1 MKANKNFGNEPYS
14 PRYFTA
20 VEFMRCSPPCDI
32 ENVSPKLLRMLDA
45 LRVECDFPLLVTSAF
60 RSSAYDK
67 SKGRSGVG
75 MHTKGLAVDIAC
87 NDCRRRF
94 LIIKNAIDLGF
105 TGIGI
110 SATFIHLDIR
120 TPISRI
126 DGLTVPLI
134 WTY

>member
-1 MKANKNFGNEPYS
+1 MKANKNFDNDPYS

-20 VEFMRCSPPCDI
+20 AEFMRCSPPCDI
-32 ENVSPKLLRMLDA
+32 ANVSSKLLRMLDA
-45 LRVECDFPLLVTSAF
+45 LRVKCDFPLMVTSAF

-75 MHTKGLAVDIAC
+75 MHTKGLAVDIFC
-87 NDCRRRF
+87 TDSRRRF

-110 SATFIHLDIR
+110 GAGFIHLDIR
-120 TPISRI
+120 TPNNSL
-126 DGLTVPLI
+126 DGPTAPLL